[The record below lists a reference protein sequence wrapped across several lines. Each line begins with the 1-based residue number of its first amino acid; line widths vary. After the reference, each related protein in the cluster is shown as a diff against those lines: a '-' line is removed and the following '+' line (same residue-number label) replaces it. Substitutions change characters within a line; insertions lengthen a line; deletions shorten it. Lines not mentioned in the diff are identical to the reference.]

1 MQALAFF
8 IIALPLV
15 FLLNRLVVDLTAFDE
30 DLVER
35 KEDERALPWHLGA
48 WPMRVRWAVLALLP
62 PAMAVAGARFD
73 LVQAV
78 AVSLLVAAL
87 LVCTATDLLRFRVP
101 NVITYPGTVLALIAA
116 VLMPDG
122 DIGQALLAAVAG
134 GGFFF
139 ILAFITSG
147 GIGLGDAKLAMLI
160 GAGLGVQIAMQA
172 LFWGIVA
179 AAVVM
184 VLMLV
189 LRTVTRKQAVP
200 YAPFLSLAAIA
211 VMLVQGTAFA
221 PL

>member
-1 MQALAFF
+1 MQAIVFF
-8 IIALPLV
+8 IVALPLV
-15 FLLNRLVVDLTAFDE
+15 FLLNRLVVDLTSFDE

-35 KEDERALPWHLGA
+35 RDDERALPWHLGA
-48 WPMRVRWAVLALLP
+48 WPARVRWAVLALLP

-73 LVQAV
+73 FVQAV
-78 AVSLLVAAL
+78 AVSLLTAAL

-101 NVITYPGTVLALIAA
+101 NVITYPGTVLALVAA

-139 ILAFITSG
+139 ILALLTGG

-160 GAGLGVQIAMQA
+160 GAGLGFQIAMQA

-179 AAVVM
+179 AAIVM